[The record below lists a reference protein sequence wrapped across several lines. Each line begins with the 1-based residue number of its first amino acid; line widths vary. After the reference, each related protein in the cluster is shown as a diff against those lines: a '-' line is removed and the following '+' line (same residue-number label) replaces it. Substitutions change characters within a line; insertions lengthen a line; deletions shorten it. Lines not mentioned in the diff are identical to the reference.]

1 MDKGEIAYFDLGT
14 PPGGSGHEQ
23 SGNRPGI
30 IISND
35 ANDPSNPMVVI
46 IPLTSKSSASRFPFT
61 LLIQS
66 TPSNGLSSNSVAMVF
81 QLRAIDK
88 NRLVNVI
95 GQIEV
100 DILNTL
106 ESLVRQLLD
115 L

>member
-1 MDKGEIAYFDLGT
+1 MDKGDIAYFDLGL

-35 ANDPSNPMVVI
+35 ANDPNNPMVVI
-46 IPLTSKSSASRFPFT
+46 IPLTTKSSASRFPFT

-66 TPSNGLSSNSVAMVF
+66 TPSNGLSLSSVALVF

-95 GQIEV
+95 GQIEANH
-100 DILNTL
+100 LNTL
-106 ESLVRQLLD
+106 KNMVRQLLD